1 MLYLNIIIQNIDQWV
16 YNSLYVIYLITIIG
30 TILVIVSENRNPVKS
45 IAWIVVLLFLP
56 IVGLVF
62 YFFFGQE
69 YRRQHMISRKG
80 KRKLQQLIEDPDTD
94 LKEISLS
101 EESKQQIRLAY
112 TLGKS
117 GLHTGNEVTIFTN
130 GKEKFDSLIED
141 IKNAKKFIH
150 LQYYIFADDKLG
162 NTIKDL
168 LIDKAKEG
176 IIVRVIYDDVGCWK
190 VKKHFYNEME
200 AAGIIVRPFLKVTFP
215 QLANKLN
222 YRNHRKIV
230 VIDGK
235 IGYVG
240 GMNIADRYIDGV
252 TWGIWRDTHIR
263 VMGSAVYGLQTAFS
277 IDWSFTTRELLSDNL
292 YFPPVPHTG
301 DINIQILTSGPIG
314 EWKSIS
320 LSFLKAISNAKHRI
334 YIQTPY
340 FLPTESL
347 TKALQ
352 VAALSKV
359 DVRLMLPERSDSSIL
374 QLASHSYLTSMLK
387 AGIKIYFYQNGFLH
401 AKSIT
406 IDEEFSTVGS
416 TNLDFRS
423 FDHNFEINAFIYN
436 KEFAAQMRN
445 IFLDDQKKCKRIT
458 LKSWKKRPLWN
469 KICES
474 VVRLLSPVL

>member
-1 MLYLNIIIQNIDQWV
+1 MLYLNIIQNIDQWV

-30 TILVIVSENRNPVKS
+30 TILVIISENRNPVKS

-56 IVGLVF
+56 IVGIVF

-80 KRKLQQLIEDPDTD
+80 KRKLQQLTEDPDVD
-94 LKEISLS
+94 LQEMPLS

-117 GLHTGNEVTIFTN
+117 GLHPGNEVTVFTN
-130 GKEKFDSLIED
+130 GKDKFASLIED
-141 IKNAKKFIH
+141 IKNAQTFIH
-150 LQYYIFADDKLG
+150 LQYYIFANDRLG
-162 NTIKDL
+162 NTIKQL
-168 LIDKAKEG
+168 LIDKVKEG
-176 IIVRVIYDDVGCWK
+176 VIVRVIYDDVGCWK
-190 VKKHFYNEME
+190 VKQHFFDEME
-200 AAGIIVRPFLKVTFP
+200 AADVDERPFLKVTFP

-230 VIDGK
+230 IIDGK

-240 GMNIADRYIDGV
+240 GMNIADRYQDGV
-252 TWGIWRDTHIR
+252 AWGIWRDTHIR
-263 VMGSAVYGLQTAFS
+263 ITGPAVYGLQTAFS
-277 IDWSFTTRELLSDNL
+277 IDWSFTTRELLSDNI
-292 YFPPVPHTG
+292 YFPPVPRTG
-301 DINIQILTSGPIG
+301 NINVQILTSGPIG
-314 EWKSIS
+314 EWKGIS
-320 LSFLKAISNAKHRI
+320 LSFLKAISNAKQHI

-347 TKALQ
+347 MKALQ

-359 DVRLMLPERSDSSIL
+359 DVRLMLPEKSDSPIL

-406 IDEEFSTVGS
+406 IDNEFSTIGS

-423 FDHNFEINAFIYN
+423 FDHNFEINAFMYS
-436 KEFAAQMRN
+436 KELTTQMKN
-445 IFLDDQKKCKRIT
+445 IFLDDQKKCRRIT
-458 LKSWKKRPLWN
+458 LNLWKKRPLWH